1 LRKTSFS
8 SSRPSFCKGRTLIQI
23 GGKSGGHVN
32 LDGEEL
38 EVILAQNDET
48 IYFTK
53 THLAD
58 LKKVIEVDRR
68 SITGIPQADG
78 ET

>member
-1 LRKTSFS
+1 MLLDL
-8 SSRPSFCKGRTLIQI
+8 FCD
-23 GGKSGGHVN
+23 
-32 LDGEEL
+32 LDSEEL

-58 LKKVIEVDRR
+58 LKKVIEIDRR
-68 SITGIPQADG
+68 SNTDITQTDG
-78 ET
+78 EA